1 VAQPSAPE
9 WDRREI
15 VRRAAPFAG
24 VFLLAFATLPLTGEV
39 NAEEVIAAALTAL
52 VGVSI
57 LVVPWP
63 RLPHWTITVPPLL
76 GLVIVALLRHGEGGA
91 SSAFGMLVLAPVL
104 WLALYGTRRELI
116 IVIVGVGLMFA
127 LPIVAFGAPEY
138 PESEWRRATLFAA
151 ISVFVG
157 FVAQGL
163 VQQVR
168 ARVAEAER
176 GARAQAES
184 EARLRAVMDAAAEGI
199 VAVDRDG
206 HATFVNPAAARM
218 FGYAAREI
226 VGRQLHE
233 LVHHTRADG
242 SAYPLE
248 ECPTAL
254 TVRTGQ
260 PSAVDDEVYWR
271 RDGTSFAVEY
281 HSMPL
286 RIDGAITGAVL
297 TFTDISER
305 LAVEKMK
312 SEFISVVSHELRTPL
327 TSIRGA
333 LGLMEGGVLGDTS
346 EDARR
351 MLSIATSNAD
361 RLVRLINEILD
372 IERIEAGTAPTEMR
386 SCELEGLMEQ
396 VRDLMASSASEAEV
410 NLVLEPVE
418 ARLFVDPDRI
428 IQTLVNLV
436 DNAIK
441 FSPPGT
447 TVRVS
452 AELVGGD
459 DAAGSVRIRVRD
471 QGPGIPPEERET
483 IFERFTQL
491 ESTDSRGKGGSGLG
505 LAIAQGIVE
514 QHAGRITVEA
524 NEDGGSTFVVEL
536 PLRPDD
542 RNQEVGERGDG
553 QLGVLVVEDDA
564 DLASVLVSRFE
575 RQGLSARRCGS
586 VPAAREALA
595 EKSVELIVLDLALP
609 DEDGQALIDWLREQG
624 RLEENEILIY
634 TARDLS
640 VAERAELR
648 AVADV
653 VTKSRVSPDEFEH
666 RALDALDRARASRD
680 LRARRGQKT
689 V

>member
-1 VAQPSAPE
+1 VARPSGPG

-24 VFLLAFATLPLTGEV
+24 VFLLAFATLPLTGGERSTEV
-39 NAEEVIAAALTAL
+39 VTAAAVLTAL
-52 VGVSI
+52 VGASI
-57 LVVPWP
+57 LVVPW
-63 RLPHWTITVPPLL
+63 RRMPHWTITLPPLL
-76 GLVIVALLRHGEGGA
+76 GLLIVALLRHAEGGA

-116 IVIVGVGLMFA
+116 IVIVGVGLTFV
-127 LPIVAFGAPEY
+127 LPIVVFGAPEY
-138 PESEWRRATLFAA
+138 PDSEWRRATLLTAV
-151 ISVFVG
+151 SVFVG

-168 ARVAEAER
+168 ERVAEVER
-176 GARAQAES
+176 GARARAES
-184 EARLRAVMDAAAEGI
+184 EAHLRAVMDAAAEGI

-218 FGYAAREI
+218 LGHTAPEI
-226 VGRQLHE
+226 VGRQFHE

-242 SAYPLE
+242 SAYPVE

-254 TVRTGQ
+254 TVRTGRA
-260 PSAVDDEVYWR
+260 SAVDDEVYWR

-286 RIDGAITGAVL
+286 RIEDEITGAVL

-312 SEFISVVSHELRTPL
+312 SEFVSVVSHELRTPL

-333 LGLMEGGVLGDTS
+333 LGLVEGGVFGDPS
-346 EDARR
+346 EDIQR

-372 IERIEAGTAPTEMR
+372 VERIEAGTAPTEMR
-386 SCELEGLMEQ
+386 SCKLEGLLEQ
-396 VRDLMASSASEAEV
+396 VRDLMAPSASEADV
-410 NLVLEPVE
+410 KLVLEPVE

-452 AELVGGD
+452 AEVAGGD
-459 DAAGSVRIRVRD
+459 GAARRLRIHVRD
-471 QGPGIPPEERET
+471 QGPGIPPEERKT

-491 ESTDSRGKGGSGLG
+491 ESSDSRGKGGSGLG

-514 QHAGRITVEA
+514 QHAGRITVGA
-524 NEDGGSTFVVEL
+524 NEDGGSTFTVEL

-542 RNQEVGERGDG
+542 RNQEVGARGEG
-553 QLGVLVVEDDA
+553 QPDVLVVEDDS
-564 DLASVLVSRFE
+564 DLASVLVSRLD
-575 RQGLSARRCGS
+575 RHGLSSRRCGS
-586 VPAAREALA
+586 VSEARQALA
-595 EKSVELIVLDLALP
+595 DESVELIVLDLTLP
-609 DEDGQALIDWLREQG
+609 DQDGKTLIDWLREQG
-624 RLEENEILIY
+624 RLDESEILIY

-640 VAERAELR
+640 AAEQAELG

-653 VTKSRVSPDEFEH
+653 VTKSRVSPDEFER
-666 RALDALDRARASRD
+666 RALDALDRSRATRD
-680 LRARRGQKT
+680 L
-689 V
+689 